1 MNNFSKF
8 ILVKN
13 ERNNYYWINYFDNI
27 RVDALEG
34 DNILLIDVFDP
45 DKIYTIIFMC

>member
-13 ERNNYYWINYFDNI
+13 ERKNYYWINYFDI
-27 RVDALEG
+27 ISVDVLEG
-34 DNILLIDVFDP
+34 DNILFIDVFEH
-45 DKIYTIIFMC
+45 DKIYTIIVMC